1 MMRDELKERCG
12 RIEECYEFMLA
23 YAAQGLSGD
32 AGSQTGGQLRELLSG
47 AAAALGGLSAQY
59 AALVESDELE
69 PREKYDAFLQV
80 LGRDAVDALAAIEL
94 VLAQRSIGSQLV
106 DNLNASMHIRV
117 LLTDIFLI
125 DEVLK
130 SQTTESPQTS
140 KPSFSSMRRACALR
154 PALLRRGCG
163 GGAAAR
169 SRKSVSTLFIV
180 WEQNR
185 GATIPVGTR
194 ASIGDMF
201 DSITAPGD
209 HVLAVK
215 TTFWISPR

>member
-1 MMRDELKERCG
+1 
-12 RIEECYEFMLA
+12 MLA
-23 YAAQGLSGD
+23 YAA
-32 AGSQTGGQLRELLSG
+32 
-47 AAAALGGLSAQY
+47 
-59 AALVESDELE
+59 

-140 KPSFSSMRRACALR
+140 KP
-154 PALLRRGCG
+154 
-163 GGAAAR
+163 
-169 SRKSVSTLFIV
+169 
-180 WEQNR
+180 
-185 GATIPVGTR
+185 
-194 ASIGDMF
+194 
-201 DSITAPGD
+201 
-209 HVLAVK
+209 
-215 TTFWISPR
+215 